1 MAFYRVMGHILFFLQ
16 VVDACIY
23 CSRALFPSLVSF
35 SYSLSLSLS
44 HAHTQT
50 DLLFLSLT
58 LSLTSLELDTPLFF
72 LNFSISYILISL
84 CNSIVLLCIHHFSH
98 NPSHSF
104 SFKCTCSHHSLL
116 VFSRCY
122 THKHILL
129 LFLKFCLVGALCFC
143 HFPLFIMFAFMV
155 VKE

>member
-1 MAFYRVMGHILFFLQ
+1 MGHILFFLQ
-16 VVDACIY
+16 AVDACIY

-35 SYSLSLSLS
+35 SYSLSLSCT
-44 HAHTQT
+44 HTDRFT
-50 DLLFLSLT
+50 LFLSHSLPNFFGAGHST
-58 LSLTSLELDTPLFF
+58 LLSQFFNFLYFDFIMQFNCSIMHPPLLSQSL
-72 LNFSISYILISL
+72 
-84 CNSIVLLCIHHFSH
+84 
-98 NPSHSF
+98 SHSF